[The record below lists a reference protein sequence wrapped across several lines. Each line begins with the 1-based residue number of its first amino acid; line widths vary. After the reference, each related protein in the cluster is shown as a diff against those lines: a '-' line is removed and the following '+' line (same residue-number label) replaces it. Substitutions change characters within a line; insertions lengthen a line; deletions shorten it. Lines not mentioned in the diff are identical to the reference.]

1 MRILLKQLV
10 QFHKRIEGCSV
21 ISHHHK
27 VIGLKKL
34 MVFLYLKVFD
44 ACKNLSV
51 ENVELSI
58 KTLNSVLEKYELQS
72 KANKEII
79 SLSRKKVTINLTAF
93 LTSLLSQMINF
104 GFLTCHIYGVV
115 NLSLLTTFIFSFG
128 FVLSTKNFT
137 KYFDNTLDSI
147 NDYNK
152 YKKEEEKN
160 LENQVKTKSLIE
172 EETRKLD
179 LLIESSLIEKERLEE
194 KRKNEIAYKENLR
207 KEEYL
212 SENEEDKV
220 LKRK

>member
-1 MRILLKQLV
+1 MRSSYDSNKSL
-10 QFHKRIEGCSV
+10 
-21 ISHHHK
+21 
-27 VIGLKKL
+27 
-34 MVFLYLKVFD
+34 D
-44 ACKNLSV
+44 ASKNLSV

-79 SLSRKKVTINLTAF
+79 SLSRKKVTIYLTAF

-137 KYFDNTLDSI
+137 KYFDKTLDSI
-147 NDYNK
+147 SDYNK
-152 YKKEEEKN
+152 YQKEERN

-179 LLIESSLIEKERLEE
+179 LLIKSSLIEKERLEE

>member
-1 MRILLKQLV
+1 MRSSYDFNESLDT
-10 QFHKRIEGCSV
+10 S
-21 ISHHHK
+21 
-27 VIGLKKL
+27 
-34 MVFLYLKVFD
+34 
-44 ACKNLSV
+44 KNLSV

-58 KTLNSVLEKYELQS
+58 KTLNNVLEKYKLQS

-79 SLSRKKVTINLTAF
+79 SLSRKKVTINSTTL

-115 NLSLLTTFIFSFG
+115 NLSLLTTFVLSFG

-137 KYFDNTLDSI
+137 KFFDSTLDSI
-147 NDYNK
+147 SDYKK
-152 YKKEEEKN
+152 YKKEEENN

-179 LLIESSLIEKERLEE
+179 LLIESELIEKERLEE
-194 KRKNEIAYKENLR
+194 KRKNEIVYKENLR

-212 SENEEDKV
+212 SEKEKDKV

>member
-1 MRILLKQLV
+1 MRSSYDSNKALD
-10 QFHKRIEGCSV
+10 S
-21 ISHHHK
+21 S
-27 VIGLKKL
+27 
-34 MVFLYLKVFD
+34 
-44 ACKNLSV
+44 KNLSV

-79 SLSRKKVTINLTAF
+79 SLSRKKVTIYLTAF

-147 NDYNK
+147 SDYNK
-152 YKKEEEKN
+152 YKKEEIN

-179 LLIESSLIEKERLEE
+179 LLIKSSLIEKERLEE

>member
-1 MRILLKQLV
+1 MRSSYDFNKPLDTSK
-10 QFHKRIEGCSV
+10 
-21 ISHHHK
+21 
-27 VIGLKKL
+27 
-34 MVFLYLKVFD
+34 D
-44 ACKNLSV
+44 LSV

-79 SLSRKKVTINLTAF
+79 SLSRKKVTIYLTAF
-93 LTSLLSQMINF
+93 LTSLLSQMIIF

-147 NDYNK
+147 SDYNK
-152 YKKEEEKN
+152 YKKEEEIN

>member
-1 MRILLKQLV
+1 MRSSYDFNKSLNTTENST
-10 QFHKRIEGCSV
+10 IEN
-21 ISHHHK
+21 I
-27 VIGLKKL
+27 
-34 MVFLYLKVFD
+34 
-44 ACKNLSV
+44 
-51 ENVELSI
+51 ELSI
-58 KTLNSVLEKYELQS
+58 KTLNNVLEKYKLQS

-79 SLSRKKVTINLTAF
+79 SLSRKKVTINLTTL

-115 NLSLLTTFIFSFG
+115 NLSLLTTFILSFG

-147 NDYNK
+147 NEYNK
-152 YKKEEEKN
+152 YKKEEEN
-160 LENQVKTKSLIE
+160 NFENQVKTKSLIE

-179 LLIESSLIEKERLEE
+179 LLIKSSLIEKERLEE
-194 KRKNEIAYKENLR
+194 KRKNEIIYKENLR

-212 SENEEDKV
+212 NEKEKDKV

>member
-1 MRILLKQLV
+1 MRSSYDFNESLDT
-10 QFHKRIEGCSV
+10 S
-21 ISHHHK
+21 
-27 VIGLKKL
+27 
-34 MVFLYLKVFD
+34 
-44 ACKNLSV
+44 KNLSV

-58 KTLNSVLEKYELQS
+58 KTLNNVLEKYKLQS

-79 SLSRKKVTINLTAF
+79 SLSRKKVTINSTTL

-115 NLSLLTTFIFSFG
+115 NLSLLTTFVLSFG

-137 KYFDNTLDSI
+137 KFFDSTLDSI
-147 NDYNK
+147 SDYKK
-152 YKKEEEKN
+152 YKKEEENN

-172 EETRKLD
+172 KETRKLD
-179 LLIESSLIEKERLEE
+179 LLIESELIEKERLEE
-194 KRKNEIAYKENLR
+194 KRKNEIVYKENLR

-212 SENEEDKV
+212 SEKEKDKV

>member
-1 MRILLKQLV
+1 MRSSYDSNKALD
-10 QFHKRIEGCSV
+10 S
-21 ISHHHK
+21 S
-27 VIGLKKL
+27 
-34 MVFLYLKVFD
+34 
-44 ACKNLSV
+44 KNLSV
-51 ENVELSI
+51 ENAELSI
-58 KTLNSVLEKYELQS
+58 KTLNSVLEKYEFQS

-79 SLSRKKVTINLTAF
+79 SLSRKKVTIYLTAF

-104 GFLTCHIYGVV
+104 GFLICHIYGVV

-147 NDYNK
+147 SDYNK
-152 YKKEEEKN
+152 YKKEEEIN
-160 LENQVKTKSLIE
+160 LENQIKTKSLIE

-194 KRKNEIAYKENLR
+194 KRKNEIVYKENLR

>member
-1 MRILLKQLV
+1 MRSSYDSNKSL
-10 QFHKRIEGCSV
+10 
-21 ISHHHK
+21 
-27 VIGLKKL
+27 
-34 MVFLYLKVFD
+34 D
-44 ACKNLSV
+44 ASNNLSV

-79 SLSRKKVTINLTAF
+79 SLSRKKVTIYLTAF
-93 LTSLLSQMINF
+93 LTSLLSQMINC

-137 KYFDNTLDSI
+137 KYFDKTLDSI
-147 NDYNK
+147 SDYNK
-152 YKKEEEKN
+152 YQKEEERN

-172 EETRKLD
+172 DETRKLD
-179 LLIESSLIEKERLEE
+179 LINKSSLIEKERLEE

>member
-1 MRILLKQLV
+1 MRSSYDSNKSL
-10 QFHKRIEGCSV
+10 
-21 ISHHHK
+21 
-27 VIGLKKL
+27 
-34 MVFLYLKVFD
+34 D
-44 ACKNLSV
+44 ASKNLSV

-79 SLSRKKVTINLTAF
+79 SLSRKKVTIYLTAF

-147 NDYNK
+147 SDYNK
-152 YKKEEEKN
+152 YKKEEEIN
-160 LENQVKTKSLIE
+160 LENQIKTKSLIE

-207 KEEYL
+207 KE
-212 SENEEDKV
+212 
-220 LKRK
+220 

>member
-1 MRILLKQLV
+1 MRSSYDFNK
-10 QFHKRIEGCSV
+10 
-21 ISHHHK
+21 
-27 VIGLKKL
+27 
-34 MVFLYLKVFD
+34 YLD
-44 ACKNLSV
+44 ASNNLSV

-79 SLSRKKVTINLTAF
+79 SLSRKKFTINLTTL

-147 NDYNK
+147 SDYNK
-152 YKKEEEKN
+152 YKKEEERN

>member
-1 MRILLKQLV
+1 MRSSYDSNKSL
-10 QFHKRIEGCSV
+10 
-21 ISHHHK
+21 
-27 VIGLKKL
+27 
-34 MVFLYLKVFD
+34 D
-44 ACKNLSV
+44 ASKNLSV

-79 SLSRKKVTINLTAF
+79 SLSRKKVTIYLTAF

-147 NDYNK
+147 SDYNK
-152 YKKEEEKN
+152 YKKEEEIN

-179 LLIESSLIEKERLEE
+179 LLIESSLIEKERFEE

>member
-1 MRILLKQLV
+1 MRSSYDSNKSL
-10 QFHKRIEGCSV
+10 
-21 ISHHHK
+21 
-27 VIGLKKL
+27 
-34 MVFLYLKVFD
+34 D
-44 ACKNLSV
+44 ASKNLSV

-79 SLSRKKVTINLTAF
+79 SLSRKKVTIYLTAF

-147 NDYNK
+147 SDYNK
-152 YKKEEEKN
+152 YK
-160 LENQVKTKSLIE
+160 IE

-179 LLIESSLIEKERLEE
+179 LLIKSSLIEKERLEE

>member
-1 MRILLKQLV
+1 MRSSYDTNK
-10 QFHKRIEGCSV
+10 S
-21 ISHHHK
+21 S
-27 VIGLKKL
+27 
-34 MVFLYLKVFD
+34 D
-44 ACKNLSV
+44 TSKNLSV

-79 SLSRKKVTINLTAF
+79 SLSRKKVTIYLTAF

-104 GFLTCHIYGVV
+104 GFLTCHIYGAV

-147 NDYNK
+147 SDYNK
-152 YKKEEEKN
+152 YKKEEEIN
-160 LENQVKTKSLIE
+160 LENQIKTKSLIE

>member
-1 MRILLKQLV
+1 MRSSYDSNKALD
-10 QFHKRIEGCSV
+10 S
-21 ISHHHK
+21 S
-27 VIGLKKL
+27 
-34 MVFLYLKVFD
+34 
-44 ACKNLSV
+44 KNLSV

-79 SLSRKKVTINLTAF
+79 SLSRKKVTIYLTAF

-115 NLSLLTTFIFSFG
+115 NLSLLTTFILSFG

-147 NDYNK
+147 SDYNK
-152 YKKEEEKN
+152 YKKEEEIN

-179 LLIESSLIEKERLEE
+179 LLIESELIEKERLEE
-194 KRKNEIAYKENLR
+194 KRN
-207 KEEYL
+207 
-212 SENEEDKV
+212 
-220 LKRK
+220 

>member
-1 MRILLKQLV
+1 MKSSYDFNKSL
-10 QFHKRIEGCSV
+10 
-21 ISHHHK
+21 
-27 VIGLKKL
+27 
-34 MVFLYLKVFD
+34 D
-44 ACKNLSV
+44 ASKDLSV

-58 KTLNSVLEKYELQS
+58 KTLNSVLEKYMLQS
-72 KANKEII
+72 NVNKEKI
-79 SLSRKKVTINLTAF
+79 SISRKKVKIHLAAF

-104 GFLTCHIYGVV
+104 GFLTCHIYGVI
-115 NLSLLTTFIFSFG
+115 NLNLLTTFIFSFG

-147 NDYNK
+147 SDYNK
-152 YKKEEEKN
+152 YKKEEEIN

-172 EETRKLD
+172 EETRKLE
-179 LLIESSLIEKERLEE
+179 LLTKSILIENERLEE